1 MATRHAAEITNRAK
15 SSSDLFVEYFK
26 SRPDIGF
33 GKLLLDIALEP
44 RNPFKPWEPRKVK
57 KGFAAVVLF
66 LLIACLWFGY
76 FSMAR

>member
-1 MATRHAAEITNRAK
+1 MKPQLIQKMK
-15 SSSDLFVEYFK
+15 SHQSNLRDLFERYFK

-57 KGFAAVVLF
+57 KGFAAAVLF
-66 LLIACLWFGY
+66 LLITCAWFGY
-76 FSMAR
+76 FSLAR